1 MPLLKLFHS
10 KHQAGVCLILVS
22 TLGFG
27 LMQIFVSLT
36 SRQVPVMEQTFF
48 RNLVCLIVVGW
59 MTTQQHVPFWGEQE
73 YWPHLFFRSL
83 FGFLG
88 VVFLFYALRNAT
100 QADVTIVTKTDV
112 FATTAASVIFLKEKI
127 TKVQL
132 AVMLTAFLG
141 AFIAVNPTF
150 DSSALPLLAALG
162 SALSSSVAY
171 ALLSYFA
178 GRVHPL
184 TIVLNFC
191 LFSTLAG
198 GALMIPS
205 FVVPSPA
212 DLFCLLMIGVF
223 AAIGQVTMTCAY
235 LMAPAGEISIY
246 SQAAILINA
255 LLGLIFLQEV
265 PSLRTILG
273 GLLVVAASIVL
284 FLYKEH
290 PKKGSSADG

>member
-1 MPLLKLFHS
+1 MPLLKLFRT
-10 KHQAGVCLILVS
+10 KHQAGVCLILLS

-27 LMQIFVSLT
+27 LMQIFVSKT
-36 SRQVPVMEQTFF
+36 RSQISVMEQTFF
-48 RNLVCLIVVGW
+48 RNFVCLIVVAC
-59 MTTQQHVPFWGEQE
+59 MAKQQGVPFWGERK
-73 YWPHLFFRSL
+73 YWPHLFSRSL

-88 VVFLFYALRNAT
+88 VVLLFYALRNAT

-112 FATTAASVIFLKEKI
+112 FATTAVSVIFLKEKI

-141 AFIAVNPTF
+141 AIIAVNPTF
-150 DSSALPLLAALG
+150 DSTPLPLLAALG

-178 GRVHPL
+178 GRVNPL

-198 GALMIPS
+198 GVLMIPG
-205 FVVPSPA
+205 FVVPSST

-235 LMAPAGEISIY
+235 L
-246 SQAAILINA
+246 
-255 LLGLIFLQEV
+255 
-265 PSLRTILG
+265 R
-273 GLLVVAASIVL
+273 
-284 FLYKEH
+284 H
-290 PKKGSSADG
+290 PREKSAFTVRQRF